1 MTNKTERIT
10 KLKKMIAEL
19 PPGSISRKTING
31 KVYFYHQWQE
41 DGKTKGYPV
50 SEEKAAEIKI
60 QIDRRRALQ
69 KELRGIEKK
78 SNSVTATRVK
88 DDSFKTVVVFGD
100 NLAITVGS
108 VKKWRKRTCYDT
120 LIKYLEAPVAD
131 RVCLVYGL
139 RRTGKT
145 TMLRQAIADM
155 SKEKFAKC
163 AYIKARTTDTMA
175 DINHDLKALSALG
188 YKYIF
193 IDEVTLM
200 QDFVDSAALFSDVFA
215 AQGMK
220 IVLSGTDSLGFWF
233 AANEELY
240 DRATMIHT
248 TWISFKEHSYLLGI
262 NDIDEYIRYG
272 GTLRVGDTNF
282 GDVIDDDASFR
293 DDESSRRYIDT
304 AIARNIQHSLSCYKD
319 GDHFKSLYELYE
331 KGELTGAINRIIE
344 DMNHNF
350 LLSVLDRDFT
360 SHDYGETASNLRRA
374 RDPAERTDILDRIDR
389 NDITN
394 HLMQILEIRNKNAL
408 NTVLTEAHI
417 SEIKAYLGVLDLI
430 ESSQIISIFGGAPT
444 EYTIFTQ
451 PGMRFCQAQALVYSL
466 MQNSD
471 FLSNASEYE
480 KRLVTN
486 KILDSVRGRMME
498 DIVLLETSKSLGKRY
513 RVFKL
518 IFLAGEFDM
527 VIYDTESNTCE
538 IYEIK
543 HSKERVH
550 EQYRHINDPEKL
562 AETERKYGKITKRA
576 VLYRGDA
583 YNEANGIEYV
593 NVEDY
598 LKKLKS

>member
-1 MTNKTERIT
+1 MMNKTDRT
-10 KLKKMIAEL
+10 SDLKRQIAEL
-19 PPGSISRKTING
+19 PAGSISRKTING

-50 SEEKAAEIKI
+50 SEEEAAEIKI
-60 QIDRRRALQ
+60 QIEKRRALQ
-69 KELRGIEKK
+69 KELRALEKK
-78 SNSVTATRVK
+78 SNVTTSAQSNN
-88 DDSFKTVVVFGD
+88 DSFKTVVVFGD
-100 NLAITVGS
+100 NLASTVES
-108 VKKWRKRTCYDT
+108 VKKWRKRTCYNS
-120 LIKYLEAPVAD
+120 LIKYLDAPVAD

-145 TMLRQAIADM
+145 TMLRQAIADL
-155 SKEKFAKC
+155 SEEKFEKC

-175 DINHDLKALSALG
+175 DINHDLKALFALG

-248 TWISFKEHSYLLGI
+248 TWISFKEHRYLLGI

-272 GTLRVGDTNF
+272 GTLRVGETNF

-319 GDHFKSLYELYE
+319 GGHFKGLYELYQH
-331 KGELTGAINRIIE
+331 GELTGAINRIIE
-344 DMNHNF
+344 DMNHDF
-350 LLSVLDRDFT
+350 LVSVLDRDFE
-360 SHDYGETASNLRRA
+360 SHDYGEAASNLRRA
-374 RDPAERTDILDRIDR
+374 RDIEQRTDILDRINR
-389 NDITN
+389 NDITT
-394 HLMQILEIRNKNAL
+394 HLMQILEIRNKNAS
-408 NTVLTEAHI
+408 NTTLTEAHVA
-417 SEIKAYLGVLDLI
+417 EIKAYLKILDLI
-430 ESSQIISIFGGAPT
+430 ETSQVLSIFGGVPT
-444 EYTIFTQ
+444 AYTIFTQ

-466 MQNSD
+466 MQNSE
-471 FLSNASEYE
+471 FLSTASEYE
-480 KRLVTN
+480 KTLVTN

-498 DIVLLETSKSLGKRY
+498 DIVLLETAKSLSKRY

-518 IFLAGEFDM
+518 TFVVGEFDM
-527 VIYDTESNTCE
+527 VIYDTENNSCE

-543 HSKERVH
+543 HSKERTPQ
-550 EQYRHINDPEKL
+550 QYRHINDPENL

-576 VLYRGDA
+576 VIYRGDA
-583 YNEANGIEYV
+583 YLEENGVEYI
-593 NVEDY
+593 NVESY
-598 LKKLKS
+598 LNLL

>member
-1 MTNKTERIT
+1 MMNKTDRISD
-10 KLKKMIAEL
+10 LKRQIAEL
-19 PPGSISRKTING
+19 PAGSISRKTING

-41 DGKTKGYPV
+41 YGKTKGYPV
-50 SEEKAAEIKI
+50 SEKEATEIKI
-60 QIDRRRALQ
+60 QIEKRRALQ
-69 KELRGIEKK
+69 KELRALEKK
-78 SNSVTATRVK
+78 SNVAPAAPQN
-88 DDSFKTVVVFGD
+88 DDSFRTVVVFGE
-100 NLAITVGS
+100 NLTTTVES
-108 VKKWRKRTCYDT
+108 VKKWRKRTCYNS
-120 LIKYLEAPVAD
+120 LIKYLDAPVAD

-145 TMLRQAIADM
+145 TMLRQAIADL
-155 SKEKFAKC
+155 SEKKFAKC
-163 AYIKARTTDTMA
+163 AYIKARTSDTMA
-175 DINHDLKALSALG
+175 DINHDLKVLSALG

-272 GTLRVGDTNF
+272 GTLRVGEINF

-319 GDHFKSLYELYE
+319 GGHFKGLYELYE

-344 DMNHNF
+344 DMNHDF
-350 LLSVLDRDFT
+350 LVSVLDRDFE
-360 SHDYGETASNLRRA
+360 SHDYGEAASNLRRA
-374 RDPAERTDILDRIDR
+374 RNINERTDILDRINR
-389 NDITN
+389 NEITSR
-394 HLMQILEIRNKNAL
+394 LMQILEIRNRNAS
-408 NTVLTEAHI
+408 NTTLTEAHV
-417 SEIKAYLGVLDLI
+417 SEIKAYLKVLDLI
-430 ESSQIISIFGGAPT
+430 ETSGVLSIFGGVPT

-466 MQNSD
+466 MQNSE
-471 FLSNASEYE
+471 FLSAASEYE
-480 KRLVTN
+480 KTLVTN

-498 DIVLLETSKSLGKRY
+498 DIVLLETAKSLGKRY

-518 IFLAGEFDM
+518 TFLAGEFDM
-527 VIYDTESNTCE
+527 VIYDTENNSCE

-543 HSKERVH
+543 HSKERAPQ
-550 EQYRHINDPEKL
+550 QYRHINDSEKL
-562 AETERKYGKITKRA
+562 IETERKYGHITKRA
-576 VLYRGDA
+576 VIYRGDA
-583 YNEANGIEYV
+583 HVEENGVEYI
-593 NVEDY
+593 NVESY
-598 LKKLKS
+598 LNLL

>member
-1 MTNKTERIT
+1 MLNKTDRIA

-19 PPGSISRKTING
+19 PAGSISRKTING

-41 DGKTKGYPV
+41 NGKTQGYSV
-50 SEEKAAEIKI
+50 SEEEAAEIKI
-60 QIDRRRALQ
+60 QIERRRALQ
-69 KELRGIEKK
+69 KELRALEKK
-78 SNSVTATRVK
+78 SNVVPAAPQN
-88 DDSFKTVVVFGD
+88 DYSFRTVVVFGE
-100 NLAITVGS
+100 NLATTVES

-120 LIKYLEAPVAD
+120 LIKYLDAPVAD

-163 AYIKARTTDTMA
+163 AYIKARTSDTMA
-175 DINHDLKALSALG
+175 DINHDLKTLSALG

-272 GTLRVGDTNF
+272 GTLRVGETNF
-282 GDVIDDDASFR
+282 GDIIDDDASFR

-319 GDHFKSLYELYE
+319 GGHFKGLYELYQN
-331 KGELTGAINRIIE
+331 GELTGAINRIIE
-344 DMNHNF
+344 DMNHDF
-350 LLSVLDRDFT
+350 LLSVLDRDFE
-360 SHDYGETASNLRRA
+360 SHDYGEAASNLRRA
-374 RDPAERTDILDRIDR
+374 RDVEERTDILDRINR
-389 NDITN
+389 NDITS
-394 HLMQILEIRNKNAL
+394 HLMQILEIRNKNAS
-408 NTVLTEAHI
+408 NTTLTEAHV
-417 SEIKAYLGVLDLI
+417 SEIKAYLKVLDLI
-430 ESSQIISIFGGAPT
+430 EASQVLSIFGGMPT

-471 FLSNASEYE
+471 FLREASEYE
-480 KRLVTN
+480 KTLVTN
-486 KILDSVRGRMME
+486 RILDSVRGRMME
-498 DIVLLETSKSLGKRY
+498 DIILLETAKSLGKRY

-518 IFLAGEFDM
+518 TFLAGEFDM
-527 VIYDTESNTCE
+527 VIYDTENNSCE

-543 HSKERVH
+543 HSKERVLQ
-550 EQYRHINDPEKL
+550 QYRHINDPEKL

-576 VLYRGDA
+576 VIYRGDN
-583 YNEANGIEYV
+583 YTEENGVEYI
-593 NVEDY
+593 NVEGY
-598 LKKLKS
+598 LQKLI

>member
-1 MTNKTERIT
+1 MLNKTDRIA

-19 PPGSISRKTING
+19 PAGSISRKTING

-41 DGKTKGYPV
+41 NGKTQGYSV
-50 SEEKAAEIKI
+50 SEEEAAEIKI
-60 QIDRRRALQ
+60 QIERRRALQ
-69 KELRGIEKK
+69 KELRALEKK
-78 SNSVTATRVK
+78 SNVVPAAPQN
-88 DDSFKTVVVFGD
+88 DYSFRTVVVFGE
-100 NLAITVGS
+100 NLATTVES
-108 VKKWRKRTCYDT
+108 VKKWRKRTCYVT
-120 LIKYLEAPVAD
+120 LTKYLDAPVAD

-163 AYIKARTTDTMA
+163 AYIKVRTSDTMA
-175 DINHDLKALSALG
+175 DINHDLKTLSALG

-272 GTLRVGDTNF
+272 GTLRVGETNF

-319 GDHFKSLYELYE
+319 GGHFKGLYELYQS
-331 KGELTGAINRIIE
+331 GELTGAINRIIE
-344 DMNHNF
+344 DMNHDF
-350 LLSVLDRDFT
+350 LLSVLDRDFE
-360 SHDYGETASNLRRA
+360 SHDYGEAASNLRRA
-374 RDPAERTDILDRIDR
+374 RDVEERTDILDRINA
-389 NDITN
+389 NDITS
-394 HLMQILEIRNKNAL
+394 HLMQILEIRNKNAS
-408 NTVLTEAHI
+408 NTTLTEAHV
-417 SEIKAYLGVLDLI
+417 SEIKAYLKVLDLI
-430 ESSQIISIFGGAPT
+430 EASQVLSIFGGVPT

-466 MQNSD
+466 MQNSE
-471 FLSNASEYE
+471 FLSAASEYE
-480 KRLVTN
+480 KTLVTN

-498 DIVLLETSKSLGKRY
+498 DVILLETAKSLGKRY

-518 IFLAGEFDM
+518 TFVVGEFDM
-527 VIYDTESNTCE
+527 VIYDTENNSCE

-543 HSKERVH
+543 HSKERVPQ
-550 EQYRHINDPEKL
+550 QYRHINDPEKL
-562 AETERKYGKITKRA
+562 TETERKYGKITKRA
-576 VLYRGDA
+576 VIYRGDN
-583 YNEANGIEYV
+583 YTEENGVEYI
-593 NVEDY
+593 NVEGY
-598 LKKLKS
+598 LQKLI

>member
-1 MTNKTERIT
+1 MMNKTDRISD
-10 KLKKMIAEL
+10 LKRQIAEL
-19 PPGSISRKTING
+19 PAGSISRKTING

-41 DGKTKGYPV
+41 NGKTQGYSV
-50 SEEKAAEIKI
+50 SEEEATKIKI
-60 QIDRRRALQ
+60 QIEKRRALQ
-69 KELRGIEKK
+69 KELRALEKK
-78 SNSVTATRVK
+78 SNVAPATPQN
-88 DDSFKTVVVFGD
+88 DDSFRTVVVFGE
-100 NLAITVGS
+100 NLTTTVES
-108 VKKWRKRTCYDT
+108 IKKWRKRTCYNS
-120 LIKYLEAPVAD
+120 LIKYLDAPVAD

-145 TMLRQAIADM
+145 TMLRQAIADL
-155 SKEKFAKC
+155 SEEKFAKC
-163 AYIKARTTDTMA
+163 AYIKARTSDTMA
-175 DINHDLKALSALG
+175 NINHDLKALSALG

-262 NDIDEYIRYG
+262 HDIDEYIRYG
-272 GTLRVGDTNF
+272 GTLRVGETNF
-282 GDVIDDDASFR
+282 GDTIDDDASFR

-319 GDHFKSLYELYE
+319 GGHFKGLYELYQN
-331 KGELTGAINRIIE
+331 GELTGAINRIIE
-344 DMNHNF
+344 DMNHDF
-350 LLSVLDRDFT
+350 LVSVLDRDFE

-374 RDPAERTDILDRIDR
+374 RNIGERTDILDRINR
-389 NDITN
+389 NDITS
-394 HLMQILEIRNKNAL
+394 HLMQILEIRNKNAS
-408 NTVLTEAHI
+408 NTTLTEAHV
-417 SEIKAYLGVLDLI
+417 SEIKAYLKVLDLI
-430 ESSQIISIFGGAPT
+430 ESSGVLSIFGGVPT

-466 MQNSD
+466 MQNSE
-471 FLSNASEYE
+471 FLSAASEYE
-480 KRLVTN
+480 KTLVTN

-518 IFLAGEFDM
+518 TFLAGEFDM
-527 VIYDTESNTCE
+527 VIYDTENNSCE

-543 HSKERVH
+543 HSKERIPQ
-550 EQYRHINDPEKL
+550 QYRHINDSEKL
-562 AETERKYGKITKRA
+562 AETERKYGWITRRA
-576 VLYRGDA
+576 VIYRGDA
-583 YNEANGIEYV
+583 HVEENGVEYI
-593 NVEDY
+593 NVESY
-598 LKKLKS
+598 LNLL

>member
-1 MTNKTERIT
+1 MLNKTDRISD
-10 KLKKMIAEL
+10 LKRQIAEL
-19 PPGSISRKTING
+19 PAGSISRKRING

-41 DGKTKGYPV
+41 NGKTQGYSV
-50 SEEKAAEIKI
+50 SEEEAAEIKI
-60 QIDRRRALQ
+60 QIERRRALQ
-69 KELRGIEKK
+69 KELRALEKK
-78 SNSVTATRVK
+78 TNITTSIQSNTP
-88 DDSFKTVVVFGD
+88 SFKTVVVFGD
-100 NLAITVGS
+100 NLASTVES
-108 VKKWRKRTCYDT
+108 VKKWRKRTCYNS
-120 LIKYLEAPVAD
+120 LIKYLDAPVAD
-131 RVCLVYGL
+131 QVCLVYGL

-145 TMLRQAIADM
+145 TMLRQAIAEL
-155 SKEKFAKC
+155 SEEKFAKC
-163 AYIKARTTDTMA
+163 AYIKARTSDTMA
-175 DINHDLKALSALG
+175 DINHDLKTLSSLG

-272 GTLRVGDTNF
+272 GTLRVGETNF

-319 GDHFKSLYELYE
+319 GGHFKGLYELYE

-344 DMNHNF
+344 DMNHDF
-350 LLSVLDRDFT
+350 LVSVLDRDFT
-360 SHDYGETASNLRRA
+360 SHDYGEAASNLRRSA
-374 RDPAERTDILDRIDR
+374 DLSLRTDILDRINR
-389 NDITN
+389 NDITS

-408 NTVLTEAHI
+408 NTIVTEAHV
-417 SEIKAYLGVLDLI
+417 SEIKAYLKVLDLI
-430 ESSQIISIFGGAPT
+430 ESSQILSIFGGSPT

-471 FLSNASEYE
+471 FLSSASEYE
-480 KRLVTN
+480 KTLVTN

-498 DIVLLETSKSLGKRY
+498 DIILLETAKSLGKRY

-518 IFLAGEFDM
+518 TFLAGEFDM
-527 VIYDTESNTCE
+527 VIYDTVNNFCE

-543 HSKERVH
+543 HSKERVPQ
-550 EQYRHINDPEKL
+550 QYRHINDPKKL
-562 AETERKYGKITKRA
+562 TETERKYGRITKRA
-576 VLYRGDA
+576 VIYRGDA
-583 YNEANGIEYV
+583 YIEENGVEYI
-593 NVEDY
+593 NVESY
-598 LKKLKS
+598 LNLL

>member
-1 MTNKTERIT
+1 MMNKTDRISD
-10 KLKKMIAEL
+10 LKRQIAEL
-19 PPGSISRKTING
+19 PAGSISRKTING

-41 DGKTKGYPV
+41 DGKTQGYSV
-50 SEEKAAEIKI
+50 SEEEAAEIKI
-60 QIDRRRALQ
+60 QIEKRRALQ
-69 KELRGIEKK
+69 KELRALEKK
-78 SNSVTATRVK
+78 SNVTPSARSNN
-88 DDSFKTVVVFGD
+88 DSFKTVVVFGD
-100 NLAITVGS
+100 NLANTVES

-120 LIKYLEAPVAD
+120 LIKYLDAPVAD

-155 SKEKFAKC
+155 GEKKFAKC
-163 AYIKARTTDTMA
+163 AYIKARTSDTMA

-272 GTLRVGDTNF
+272 GTLRVGETNF

-319 GDHFKSLYELYE
+319 GGHFKGLYELYE

-344 DMNHNF
+344 DMNHDF
-350 LLSVLDRDFT
+350 LVSVLDRDFT
-360 SHDYGETASNLRRA
+360 SHDYGEAASNLRRA
-374 RDPAERTDILDRIDR
+374 RSIGERTDILDRINR
-389 NDITN
+389 NDITT

-408 NTVLTEAHI
+408 NTTLTEAHV
-417 SEIKAYLGVLDLI
+417 SEIKAYLKVLDLI
-430 ESSQIISIFGGAPT
+430 ENSQILSIFGGSPT

-466 MQNSD
+466 MQNSE
-471 FLSNASEYE
+471 FLSAASEYE
-480 KRLVTN
+480 KTLVTN

-498 DIVLLETSKSLGKRY
+498 DIVLLETAKSLGKRY

-518 IFLAGEFDM
+518 TFLAGEFDM
-527 VIYDTESNTCE
+527 IIYDTENNSCE
-538 IYEIK
+538 VYEIK
-543 HSKERVH
+543 HSKERVPQ
-550 EQYRHINDPEKL
+550 QYRHINDPEKL
-562 AETERKYGKITKRA
+562 AETERKYGRITKRA

-583 YNEANGIEYV
+583 YVEENGVEYI
-593 NVEDY
+593 NVESY
-598 LKKLKS
+598 LNLL

>member
-1 MTNKTERIT
+1 MLNKTDRIA

-19 PPGSISRKTING
+19 PAGSISRKTING

-41 DGKTKGYPV
+41 NGKTQGYSV
-50 SEEKAAEIKI
+50 SEEEAAEIKI
-60 QIDRRRALQ
+60 QIETRRALQ
-69 KELRGIEKK
+69 KELRALEKK
-78 SNSVTATRVK
+78 TNATAPTPSNN
-88 DDSFKTVVVFGD
+88 DSFKTVVVFGD
-100 NLAITVGS
+100 NLASTVES
-108 VKKWRKRTCYDT
+108 VKKWRKRTCYDA
-120 LIKYLEAPVAD
+120 LIKYLDAPVAD

-272 GTLRVGDTNF
+272 GTLRVGETNF

-319 GDHFKSLYELYE
+319 GGHLKGLYELYQN
-331 KGELTGAINRIIE
+331 GELTGAINRIIE
-344 DMNHNF
+344 DMNHDF
-350 LLSVLDRDFT
+350 LLSVLDRDFK
-360 SHDYGETASNLRRA
+360 SHDYGEAASNLRRA
-374 RDPAERTDILDRIDR
+374 RDVEERTDILDRINR
-389 NDITN
+389 NDITS
-394 HLMQILEIRNKNAL
+394 HLMQILEIRNKNAS
-408 NTVLTEAHI
+408 NTALTEAHV
-417 SEIKAYLGVLDLI
+417 SEIKAYLKVLDLI
-430 ESSQIISIFGGAPT
+430 ESSQILSIFGGSPT

-466 MQNSD
+466 MQNSE
-471 FLSNASEYE
+471 FLSTASEYE
-480 KRLVTN
+480 KTLVTN

-498 DIVLLETSKSLGKRY
+498 DIILLETAKSLSKRY

-518 IFLAGEFDM
+518 TFLAGEFDM
-527 VIYDTESNTCE
+527 VIYDTENNSCE

-543 HSKERVH
+543 HSKKRVPQ
-550 EQYRHINDPEKL
+550 QYRHINDPDKL
-562 AETERKYGKITKRA
+562 IETERKYGRITKRA
-576 VLYRGDA
+576 VIYRGDA
-583 YNEANGIEYV
+583 YIETNGVEYI

-598 LKKLKS
+598 LKSLY